1 MTDFVPPPAPQN
13 ALARFGTS
21 VVGKEFEWD
30 AVTVDGAT
38 TEIIKSRAAAS
49 ISFEDTLRYTT
60 GRHAQIVQ
68 TANSARQMREQL
80 EGMTPTDDD
89 YPAQFNALCE
99 SRLAFE
105 QATWA
110 SAVDIMLILVNEAHR
125 EALRP
130 ALLAGDPR
138 QVTALRS
145 WLEREVIASNEDDAA
160 VATNVD
166 PTLPES
172 PPQSA
177 SNPDSGDDSASE
189 ESSSTD

>member
-30 AVTVDGAT
+30 AVSADGT
-38 TEIIKSRAAAS
+38 STEIIKSRAAAS
-49 ISFEDTLRYTT
+49 ISFENTLRYTT

-68 TANSARQMREQL
+68 TANSARVMREAL
-80 EGMTPTDDD
+80 EDMSPTDDD
-89 YPAQFNALCE
+89 YPVKFNALIE
-99 SRLAFE
+99 TRLAFE

-110 SAVDIMLILVNEAHR
+110 AAVDIMLILVNEADR
-125 EALRP
+125 AKLRP

-138 QVTALRS
+138 QVTGLRT

-177 SNPDSGDDSASE
+177 SNPDSGDDSGSG